1 MTVARAVLDEPLLLT
16 AAERLA
22 RAHHAQYDPSHDFYH
37 VERVRRLALSIA
49 RSLPEPVDSLV
60 VELAALFHDL
70 LDAKYLPKDAPV
82 PTAHE
87 HLAGFWA
94 ENGAGLSE
102 ERRRLV
108 ERIIE
113 NVSHSKEVRRIKE
126 GRQTEWHETCREL
139 HWYVALPRGWIEV
152 VKGEK
157 LTLLVLASLGVRSV
171 QDADRLDAIGA
182 IGALPS
188 PPAPLFHKLTI
199 LDSPGIMRCSAYSA
213 LVSRPL
219 YIPPSSSSASAED
232 PSTCALAH
240 FDDKLLLLHE
250 RMRTEKGREMARRRT
265 EVLRGFKEEVEREW
279 REAVG
284 EE

>member
-139 HWYVALPRGWIEV
+139 HC
-152 VKGEK
+152 
-157 LTLLVLASLGVRSV
+157 V

-182 IGALPS
+182 I
-188 PPAPLFHKLTI
+188 
-199 LDSPGIMRCSAYSA
+199 GIMRCSAYSA

>member
-139 HWYVALPRGWIEV
+139 HC
-152 VKGEK
+152 
-157 LTLLVLASLGVRSV
+157 V

>member
-1 MTVARAVLDEPLLLT
+1 MTVARAILDEPLLLA
-16 AAERLA
+16 AAEQLA
-22 RAHHAQYDPSHDFYH
+22 RAHHAKYDPSHDFYH

-49 RSLPEPVDSLV
+49 RSLPDLVDSLV

-70 LDAKYLPKDAPV
+70 LDAKYLPRDAPV
-82 PTAHE
+82 PSAQE

-126 GRQTEWHETCREL
+126 GRQTEWHETCSEL
-139 HWYVALPRGWIEV
+139 HC
-152 VKGEK
+152 
-157 LTLLVLASLGVRSV
+157 V

-182 IGALPS
+182 I
-188 PPAPLFHKLTI
+188 
-199 LDSPGIMRCSAYSA
+199 GIMRCSAYSA

-219 YIPPSSSSASAED
+219 YIPPSPPSPSAAED
-232 PSTCALAH
+232 YSTCALAH
-240 FDDKLLLLHE
+240 FDDKLVILHE

-279 REAVG
+279 REACG
-284 EE
+284 DE